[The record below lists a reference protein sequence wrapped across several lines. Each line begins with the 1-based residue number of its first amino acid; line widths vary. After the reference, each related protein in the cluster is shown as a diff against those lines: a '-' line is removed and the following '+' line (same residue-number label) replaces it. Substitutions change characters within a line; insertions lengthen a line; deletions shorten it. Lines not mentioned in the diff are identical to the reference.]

1 MAKSKASIRESAEA
15 FASEIESQIDNV
27 VREPSRPGALYI
39 RITAEKFKL
48 TISIDLAS
56 ATLSYSSAVDL
67 EHEARLIAKS
77 AAANNIKLERVIL

>member
-1 MAKSKASIRESAEA
+1 MAKTKASFRESAEA
-15 FASEIESQIDNV
+15 FALEMESQIENV

-39 RITAEKFKL
+39 RLTGEKFKL

-56 ATLSYSSAVDL
+56 ATLSYSSSVDL
-67 EHEARLIAKS
+67 EHEARVIAKS